1 MAVYSLL
8 SSPPR
13 PLLARHATRCGF
25 VCAICALA
33 LILIPA
39 LTLYGGVYYSTI
51 TAANQM
57 KIKEEY
63 SRGFSSHK
71 QLNHPASSAAKIIS
85 DHRYHGASSS
95 GGDDHATSA
104 FSMVSAN
111 TDPDAQQQPRDEYV
125 AICLAVRD
133 QGPDLPEFLQHHY
146 YNIGV
151 RRFYLMDDG
160 SRPPLS
166 TLGADGANGVPAEAL
181 TFVYYDESA
190 RVHDMQH
197 KVYND
202 CVHVWGAN
210 HTWMAFIDAD
220 EFLDVLGSSPPPLP
234 VPAKPAESSLLSSL
248 WPFSSSS
255 PSTKP
260 ISSSNS
266 STRNETTKTDGGSGE
281 RETLESILRE
291 LEPVPHVGALGV
303 NWQMHTS
310 NGRLTR
316 AESVRAAYTECIYDD
331 PANQGEGS
339 DNKHIKSIVRVRD
352 YERPINPH
360 KFTLKGQQVT
370 VGEHGDAVAHFA
382 FRQPITRDRLNL
394 HHYAV
399 KSRQEY
405 EEKIMR
411 SNAMSAPK
419 DEGFW
424 NHIEHDLPHVE
435 CKDMLRWIQ

>member
-8 SSPPR
+8 SSLPR
-13 PLLARHATRCGF
+13 TLLARHATRCRLVG
-25 VCAICALA
+25 AICALV

-39 LTLYGGVYYSTI
+39 LTLYGNTYYSAI
-51 TAANQM
+51 SAA
-57 KIKEEY
+57 
-63 SRGFSSHK
+63 SR
-71 QLNHPASSAAKIIS
+71 PASPTTAKIS
-85 DHRYHGASSS
+85 SGHRYHGAGDS
-95 GGDDHATSA
+95 GGDDDDDASSA
-104 FSMVSAN
+104 FSTASAN
-111 TDPDAQQQPRDEYV
+111 TNSDAQPTPRNEYI
-125 AICLAVRD
+125 AICLAVRN

-151 RRFYLMDDG
+151 RRFYVMDDG

-166 TLGADGANGVPAEAL
+166 SLGAVGAYGVPAEAL
-181 TFVYYDESA
+181 TFVYYGESM

-220 EFLDVLGSSPPPLP
+220 EFLDVLGASPPPP
-234 VPAKPAESSLLSSL
+234 VPAKPASSSLLSSL

-255 PSTKP
+255 SSKQ
-260 ISSSNS
+260 ISSSSSSS
-266 STRNETTKTDGGSGE
+266 STRNETTKADGGGDGGE
-281 RETLESILRE
+281 KETLESILRE
-291 LEPVPHVGALGV
+291 LEPLPHVGALGI

-316 AESVRAAYTECIYDD
+316 AESVRAAYTKCIYDD
-331 PANQGEGS
+331 SAHQGEGS

-360 KFTLKGQQVT
+360 KFTLKQQQIT

-382 FRQPITRDRLNL
+382 FRQPITRDRLSL

-405 EEKIMR
+405 EEKVMR

-424 NHIEHDLPHVE
+424 NRKFRTEEEKEGGSPVPRLHHLSG
-435 CKDMLRWIQ
+435 

>member
-8 SSPPR
+8 SSPPKL
-13 PLLARHATRCGF
+13 PLTRHATRCGL

-39 LTLYGGVYYSTI
+39 LNLYGGADYST
-51 TAANQM
+51 TAPKA
-57 KIKEEY
+57 
-63 SRGFSSHK
+63 
-71 QLNHPASSAAKIIS
+71 IS
-85 DHRYHGASSS
+85 GHRYHGPGSS
-95 GGDDHATSA
+95 GGGDDDESSALAMTSTATPTNA
-104 FSMVSAN
+104 TLGA
-111 TDPDAQQQPRDEYV
+111 QQPRDEYV

-146 YNIGV
+146 YNIGF
-151 RRFYLMDDG
+151 RRFYVMDDG

-166 TLGADGANGVPAEAL
+166 SLGADGAYGVPAEAL
-181 TFVYYDESA
+181 TFVYYDEST

-220 EFLDVLGSSPPPLP
+220 EFLDVLGASPPSP
-234 VPAKPAESSLLSSL
+234 PAGPAAPFSSLLPSF

-255 PSTKP
+255 
-260 ISSSNS
+260 SSKQVGS
-266 STRNETTKTDGGSGE
+266 STRNETTKANGGGE
-281 RETLESILRE
+281 KETLESILRG
-291 LEPVPHVGALGV
+291 LEPLPHVGALGV

-316 AESVRAAYTECIYDD
+316 TESVRAAYTECIYDD
-331 PANQGEGS
+331 PAHEGEGS

-360 KFTLKGQQVT
+360 KFALRGQQVT

-382 FRQPITRDRLNL
+382 FRQPITRDRLSL

-405 EEKIMR
+405 EEKVMR
-411 SNAMSAPK
+411 SNAMSTPK
-419 DEGFW
+419 GEGFW
-424 NHIEHDLPHVE
+424 NRKFSI
-435 CKDMLRWIQ
+435 KDEGREDE

>member
-1 MAVYSLL
+1 MTAYSLL

-13 PLLARHATRCGF
+13 PLLARHVTRCGLICV
-25 VCAICALA
+25 VCALT
-33 LILIPA
+33 LLLIPA
-39 LTLYGGVYYSTI
+39 MTLYGGAYYATI
-51 TAANQM
+51 AAAAAN
-57 KIKEEY
+57 
-63 SRGFSSHK
+63 R
-71 QLNHPASSAAKIIS
+71 PVASSAKIIP
-85 DHRYHGASSS
+85 DHRYRGGGGGGDLSSS
-95 GGDDHATSA
+95 TLLTMTTESTKAEGSTP
-104 FSMVSAN
+104 SAN
-111 TDPDAQQQPRDEYV
+111 PEVQQRNEYV

-151 RRFYLMDDG
+151 RRFYIMDDG

-166 TLGADGANGVPAEAL
+166 SLGRDGGYGVPAAAL
-181 TFVYYDESA
+181 TFVYHDESM

-202 CVHVWGAN
+202 CINVWGAN

-220 EFLDVLGSSPPPLP
+220 EFLDVLGASPPPP
-234 VPAKPAESSLLSSL
+234 PAPATS
-248 WPFSSSS
+248 SSSS
-255 PSTKP
+255 PSLLSYLWP
-260 ISSSNS
+260 SSSSS
-266 STRNETTKTDGGSGE
+266 STASSQASSSTSSNKNTTTGGNGVGGVEEQESS
-281 RETLESILRE
+281 ESILRE
-291 LEPVPHVGALGV
+291 LEPLPHVGALGV

-316 AESVRAAYTECIYDD
+316 ADSVRAAYTECIYDD
-331 PANQGEGS
+331 PAHRGEGS

-352 YERPINPH
+352 YDRPINPH
-360 KFTLKGQQVT
+360 KFALRPPQQVT
-370 VGEHGDAVAHFA
+370 VGEHNDTVAHFA
-382 FRQPITRDRLNL
+382 FRQPITRDRLSL

-419 DEGFW
+419 NEGFW
-424 NHIEHDLPHVE
+424 NHVEHDLPHVE

>member
-8 SSPPR
+8 FSPPR
-13 PLLARHATRCGF
+13 PLLARHATRCGL

-39 LTLYGGVYYSTI
+39 LTLYGGAYYSTI
-51 TAANQM
+51 SAAT
-57 KIKEEY
+57 
-63 SRGFSSHK
+63 R
-71 QLNHPASSAAKIIS
+71 PASSAAKIIS
-85 DHRYHGASSS
+85 DHRYHGAGSS
-95 GGDDHATSA
+95 GSDDHASSA
-104 FSMVSAN
+104 LSTASAN
-111 TDPDAQQQPRDEYV
+111 TDPDAQQQSRDEYV

-166 TLGADGANGVPAEAL
+166 ALGADGAYGVPAEAL

-220 EFLDVLGSSPPPLP
+220 EFLDVLGASPPPPP
-234 VPAKPAESSLLSSL
+234 VPSKPASSLLSSF

-255 PSTKP
+255 LPTKQMN
-260 ISSSNS
+260 SSSTQNG
-266 STRNETTKTDGGSGE
+266 TTETDGGDGGSGE

-331 PANQGEGS
+331 PAHEGEGS

-370 VGEHGDAVAHFA
+370 VGEHRDAVAHFA
-382 FRQPITRDRLNL
+382 FRQPITRDRLSL

-405 EEKIMR
+405 EEKVMR

-424 NHIEHDLPHVE
+424 NHVEHDLPHVE

>member
-13 PLLARHATRCGF
+13 PLLARHATRCGL
-25 VCAICALA
+25 VGAICALV

-39 LTLYGGVYYSTI
+39 LTLYGNTYYSTI
-51 TAANQM
+51 AAA
-57 KIKEEY
+57 
-63 SRGFSSHK
+63 SR
-71 QLNHPASSAAKIIS
+71 PASSTVKIIS
-85 DHRYHGASSS
+85 DHRYHGAGSS
-95 GGDDHATSA
+95 GGDDDNASSSA
-104 FSMVSAN
+104 LSTASSAN
-111 TDPDAQQQPRDEYV
+111 ADPDTQPPPLRDEYV

-151 RRFYLMDDG
+151 RRFYVMDDG

-166 TLGADGANGVPAEAL
+166 SLGADGAYGVPAEAL

-197 KVYND
+197 KIYND

-220 EFLDVLGSSPPPLP
+220 EFLDVLGASPPPPPLP
-234 VPAKPAESSLLSSL
+234 AKPASSSLLSSL

-255 PSTKP
+255 SKQIGSTG
-260 ISSSNS
+260 SSS
-266 STRNETTKTDGGSGE
+266 STRNGTTKANNE
-281 RETLESILRE
+281 KETLESILRE
-291 LEPVPHVGALGV
+291 LEPLPHVGALGV

-331 PANQGEGS
+331 PAHRGEGS

-360 KFTLKGQQVT
+360 KFALTPPQQVT
-370 VGEHGDAVAHFA
+370 LGEHGDAVAHFA
-382 FRQPITRDRLNL
+382 FRQPITRDRLSL

-405 EEKIMR
+405 EEKVMR

-424 NHIEHDLPHVE
+424 NHVEHDLPHVE

>member
-13 PLLARHATRCGF
+13 SFLARHATPCGLI
-25 VCAICALA
+25 CAIGALV

-39 LTLYGGVYYSTI
+39 LTLYSGAYYSSNI
-51 TAANQM
+51 AAVAV
-57 KIKEEY
+57 
-63 SRGFSSHK
+63 SRPLS
-71 QLNHPASSAAKIIS
+71 SSAKAGNSSALSTAKNTTT
-85 DHRYHGASSS
+85 
-95 GGDDHATSA
+95 TSA
-104 FSMVSAN
+104 
-111 TDPDAQQQPRDEYV
+111 TTTKTQDGAQDEYV

-151 RRFYLMDDG
+151 R
-160 SRPPLS
+160 PAALS
-166 TLGADGANGVPAEAL
+166 SLGADGAYGVPSAAL
-181 TFVYYDESA
+181 TFVYYDEEA

-220 EFLDVLGSSPPPLP
+220 EFLDVLGANPPAHPPPPPPVSSSP
-234 VPAKPAESSLLSSL
+234 SLLSYL
-248 WPFSSSS
+248 WPSSSSSS
-255 PSTKP
+255 PKQAPQDKAAGGGS
-260 ISSSNS
+260 ISS
-266 STRNETTKTDGGSGE
+266 RNGTTKGTVAKE
-281 RETLESILRE
+281 ETLESILRE
-291 LEPVPHVGALGV
+291 LEPLPHVGALGV

-316 AESVRAAYTECIYDD
+316 AASVRAAYTQCIYDD
-331 PANQGEGS
+331 AAHAGAGS
-339 DNKHIKSIVRVRD
+339 DNRHIKSIVRTRD
-352 YERPINPH
+352 YDRPLNPH
-360 KFTLKGQQVT
+360 KFALRHGRVT
-370 VGEHGDAVAHFA
+370 VGEHGDTVDHFA
-382 FRQPITRDRLNL
+382 FRRPITRDRLGL

-405 EEKIMR
+405 EEKILR
-411 SNAMSAPK
+411 SNAMSTPK
-419 DEGFW
+419 GEGFW
-424 NHIEHDLPHVE
+424 NHVEHELPHVE